1 MVKQHKH
8 YNDINDDDN
17 DDDADAVAFQR
28 VKKCIL
34 GKRIAK

>member
-28 VKKCIL
+28 VKNVY
-34 GKRIAK
+34 